1 MVVLLGGFNAKLL
14 KYDHNE
20 EVADF
25 LDEMYSKLLL
35 PNISSPTR
43 IISSSAILVDNIL
56 QMTMITHSHLE
67 T

>member
-25 LDEMYSKLLL
+25 LDEMYSKQLL
-35 PNISSPTR
+35 PNISSPT
-43 IISSSAILVDNIL
+43 
-56 QMTMITHSHLE
+56 
-67 T
+67 